1 MAKINRY
8 TQLSGPRFDPLSF
21 EQLSLVPMQL
31 RQQQD
36 ALEKQA
42 SELGVFDDINRLNVD
57 DPLVK
62 QTISDYEQKI
72 SDYSDRL
79 QNEGFSNLNK
89 QELRNLA
96 RTRRDLLSPTGTL
109 GKATNAYNAYKE
121 NEKQLADMYKKGD
134 ISVDEYQLGLQKSL
148 NAYNQDKGVE
158 GGATYNPF
166 TAYKR
171 QDIVKKA
178 RDIAKDIQANPRKL
192 ETLGFTSRTLPNGLT
207 RYYETETGREY
218 TPKGA
223 IQAGVQTLLK
233 MDQDVVNDLKQRQQL
248 GLIQDPDAYLK
259 GLGQTYE
266 ALYSKDNIS
275 RSRSGYFDPLQLH
288 SAKKKLDES
297 RDPNTPYFT
306 TPIESKRL
314 QDKSFVN
321 TLSNIA
327 GGKNHPIVRADKKP
341 QYVDEFGVRN
351 PNYEEELQ
359 AYNDLKNKENKPYTL
374 DDLDPSEKAKF
385 EHIKTKLLEQTPE
398 LQDYSEDL
406 LAKVVS
412 DYVSQFQDV
421 QYQNTTIQPHTASG
435 QLQSLGLLSTK
446 DVNATNRNLENLIK
460 GNSIQLWDENQNPI
474 DLKDLPDDFKVE
486 YIGYTAPNNHLDQ
499 FKKGNKTQ
507 SVAPHVIQIR
517 NSNNKNIFKG
527 NIYAER
533 PEYQR
538 NTPEF
543 KAFEVVKGLTDL
555 GTTVSPGLYDFYN
568 IENDNPLSK
577 KISKIESKFNPITN
591 RYSIKLYDKKG
602 NLAPIL
608 NENTGKWQESVDNM
622 DADQLTEYLYTRI
635 NNLK

>member
-8 TQLSGPRFDPLSF
+8 TQLSGPKFDPLSF

-96 RTRRDLLSPTGTL
+96 RNRRDLLSPTGTL
-109 GKATNAYNAYKE
+109 GKATNAYNAYKA

-134 ISVDEYQLGLQKSL
+134 ISADEYQLGLQKSL
-148 NAYNQDKGVE
+148 NAYNQAKGVE
-158 GGATYNPF
+158 GDATYNPF

-178 RDIAKDIQANPRKL
+178 RDIAKSIPTTKL
-192 ETLGFTSRTLPNGLT
+192 ESLGFTARKMPSGLT
-207 RYYETETGREY
+207 RYYDTKTGRDY
-218 TPKGA
+218 TPKEA
-223 IQAGVQTLLK
+223 IAKAVRDQLLL
-233 MDQDVVNDLKQRQQL
+233 DQDVVNDLTQRQQL
-248 GLIQDPDAYLK
+248 GLIKDPNEYLNT
-259 GLGQTYE
+259 LGNVLE
-266 ALYSKDNIS
+266 RDYSKNDVTK
-275 RSRSGYFDPLQLH
+275 SRSGYFDQ
-288 SAKKKLDES
+288 AEVAKYKKKLDES

-327 GGKNHPIVRADKKP
+327 EGKVHPIVHAVKRP

-351 PNYEEELQ
+351 PNYEIELK
-359 AYNDLKNKENKPYTL
+359 AYNNLKNKENKPYTL

-398 LQDYSEDL
+398 LVDYSEDL

-538 NTPEF
+538 NTSEF

-602 NLAPIL
+602 NLVPIL
-608 NENTGKWQESVDNM
+608 NEDTKEWQESVNDMN
-622 DADQLTEYLYTRI
+622 ADQLTEYLYTRI